1 MRSPASRPPEL
12 SSASRQRGGARFHLV
27 SVAMVVLALLIAG
40 CAAKSDRGGPIPSPS
55 PSPRGAASDA
65 PSAAASPTP
74 ISDVATCAAGQL
86 QPWAGPKGAA
96 AGSVM
101 SEFAFTN
108 IGTVP
113 CRLRGYPTVQML
125 TSTGADLQTTD
136 QPAGHGF
143 DSVAVA
149 QVVLAPGARAYFGL
163 YYPDSTGYGLATC
176 PTASALRLTPPGAAV
191 AAALTLT
198 GAGAAIAP
206 YGGSTIQQLHCGEI
220 TVTPVT
226 SARLLPATVGSG

>member
-1 MRSPASRPPEL
+1 
-12 SSASRQRGGARFHLV
+12 
-27 SVAMVVLALLIAG
+27 MVVLALLIAG

-65 PSAAASPTP
+65 TSPAASPTP

-108 IGTVP
+108 IGTAP
-113 CRLRGYPTVQML
+113 CRLRGYPSVQML
-125 TSTGADLQTTD
+125 TSSGADLQTTD

-163 YYPDSTGYGLATC
+163 DYPDSTGYGLATC
-176 PTASALRLTPPGAAV
+176 PTASALRLTPPGAA
-191 AAALTLT
+191 ALILT

-206 YGGSTIQQLHCGEI
+206 YGGSTIRQLHCGEI

-226 SARLLPATVGSG
+226 ATRLVSATAGGG